1 MKRIIVLLLIFFIM
15 FTLFGYSITKPDDSK
30 GTKNAFLPDV
40 ITKTYVLKHIRP
52 QTVESILR
60 EYFLRVSYD
69 PSNGNMITVKI
80 LRENIVRFEE
90 MLRQLDVE
98 KRKILF
104 RIFTVIASKDAKPSD
119 IPGKE
124 LKGVLSELQKI
135 LNFNSYR
142 LDGSSAITVMDGQR
156 RSILTLTSQSSLVF
170 VMEFVSIEG
179 VGKGAR
185 SIKFDFELSQRF
197 EYPISTGKEST
208 SVSTNTLIQSETS
221 IKENGY
227 LVAGV
232 SKIGRNGDSLVL
244 IINAEI
250 K

>member
-1 MKRIIVLLLIFFIM
+1 MKRIIVLLVIFFLM
-15 FTLFGYSITKPDDSK
+15 FSLFGYSDAQKDDSK
-30 GTKNAFLPDV
+30 SGRNSGSPEI
-40 ITKTYVLKHIRP
+40 ITKSYILKHISP
-52 QTVESILR
+52 DTVERTLR
-60 EYFLRVSYD
+60 EYFIRVSYD
-69 PSNGNMITVKI
+69 QTGGNMMTVKI
-80 LRENIVRFEE
+80 YKENIVRFEE

-104 RIFTVIASKDAKPSD
+104 RIFTIIASKDNKPSD

-124 LKGVLSELQKI
+124 LKMVLNELQKV
-135 LNFNSYR
+135 LSFNSFR
-142 LDGSSAITVMDGQR
+142 LDGVSAITVMDGQY
-156 RSILTLTSQSSLVF
+156 RSSLMLTSQAPLMF
-170 VMEFVSIEG
+170 LMERLAIQGTSP
-179 VGKGAR
+179 GAR
-185 SIKFDFELSQRF
+185 SVKFEFRLSQRI

-208 SVSTNTLIQSETS
+208 QVYENTLIQSETS
-221 IKENGY
+221 VKENGY